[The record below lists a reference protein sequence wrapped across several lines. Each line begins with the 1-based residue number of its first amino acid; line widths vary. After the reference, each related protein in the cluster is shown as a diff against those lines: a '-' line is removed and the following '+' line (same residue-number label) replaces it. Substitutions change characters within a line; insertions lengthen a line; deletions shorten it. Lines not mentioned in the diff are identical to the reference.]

1 MTIPLITQ
9 LREVE
14 REIEARRKVYAHKIQ
29 IREMDPDRAERKID
43 LMLAVAETLR
53 DVMEDHPFV
62 AMPCT
67 PLPAV
72 TLNWSLIAEALDN
85 IPRLIHRDSLRDT
98 IHNLASDNDALR
110 ERIAALEQWNAD
122 MVAKTA
128 AGSLDGYRELGAKCA
143 ALEAERDEWTD
154 RAENTM
160 CRAERAEARIAAL
173 RHVVAAADAM
183 RDMYVECAQSIDC
196 DMPRTVTAYNAA
208 RAALKEGK

>member
-110 ERIAALEQWNAD
+110 ERIAALEAENARLAND
-122 MVAKTA
+122 YNVA
-128 AGSLDGYRELGAKCA
+128 REAHDRRAQELAKV
-143 ALEAERDEWTD
+143 
-154 RAENTM
+154 RAENSGLVQTV
-160 CRAERAEARIAAL
+160 RDAADHLRRAEAEVAVWSGGHCPL
-173 RHVVAAADAM
+173 RAGG
-183 RDMYVECAQSIDC
+183 E
-196 DMPRTVTAYNAA
+196 
-208 RAALKEGK
+208 E